1 MLFPTLEFAIF
12 LAVALALSWAT
23 RGAGLAWRGL
33 LLGLSW
39 VFYGW
44 WDWRFVGL
52 LGASTL
58 VNQALVCTLDR
69 QVGGR
74 RRAVLALAVAFNLA
88 LLGLFKYADFF
99 LLSVEATAA
108 ALGWGL
114 AMPLLDWALPVGVS
128 FFTFE
133 ALSYAIDV
141 YRRAAR
147 PARLVDFGL
156 YLSFFPHL
164 VAGPLVRVGELIPQ
178 LEAPPPVA
186 LEAPRA
192 ARLILV
198 GLVKKVLIAD
208 TLAGTLVDP
217 VFTNPT
223 AASAAEAAL
232 ALYGYAAQIL
242 CDFSAYTDIALG
254 VSLLFGLSLPENFD
268 RPYAAQ
274 SFQEF
279 WRRWHITLSRW
290 LRDYLYLPLGGSRG
304 GAGRTAANL
313 LITMLL
319 GGLWHGADWRFV
331 LWGALHGLFLVG
343 ERALGLNRPP
353 QPGPVGLLRAQ
364 GVFHLVALSWVLF
377 RAPSLDEAWAVL
389 SALGSGGLEAPRF
402 SLPVALA
409 LMGAL
414 GGQALP
420 ARLGPALDRAVG
432 RLPPVVFAGLVAFA
446 LMAIDALGPDGVA
459 AFIYFQF

>member
-12 LAVALALSWAT
+12 LALALALAWAA
-23 RGAGLAWRGL
+23 RGAGLGWRAL
-33 LLGLSW
+33 RLGLSW
-39 VFYGW
+39 AFYGW

-58 VNQALVCTLDR
+58 VNQALVLRLDR
-69 QVGGR
+69 QAGGR
-74 RRAVLALAVAFNLA
+74 RRLLLALTVAFNLG

-108 ALGWGL
+108 ALGLGV

-141 YRRAAR
+141 HRRVAR
-147 PARLVDFGL
+147 PVRLVDFGL

-178 LEAPPPVA
+178 LEAPPPRA

-198 GLVKKVLIAD
+198 GLAKKVLLAD
-208 TLAGTLVDP
+208 TLAGALVDP
-217 VFTNPT
+217 VFANPA
-223 AASAAEAAL
+223 AASATEAAL
-232 ALYGYAAQIL
+232 AVYGYAAQIL

-290 LRDYLYLPLGGSRG
+290 RRDYLYFSLGGGRG

-343 ERALGLNRPP
+343 ERALGLHRPP
-353 QPGPVGLLRAQ
+353 QGGAVGLLRALV
-364 GVFHLVALSWVLF
+364 VFHLVALAWVPF
-377 RAPSLDEAWAVL
+377 RAPSLEEAQAVL
-389 SALGSGGLEAPRF
+389 LALGGPQLEAPRL

-409 LMGAL
+409 LLLPLGA
-414 GGQALP
+414 QALP
-420 ARLGPALDRAVG
+420 SDLGPAIDRWVA
-432 RLPPVVFAGLVAFA
+432 RLPAVVFAGLVAFG